1 MEAESA
7 ALSDSPADS
16 RADSVPGGR
25 VSAVGPDREGEQQRC
40 KMERESGALF
50 TVILIDE
57 WMELFLLTTYSKSF
71 RSMSD
76 DVKLL
81 RTI

>member
-7 ALSDSPADS
+7 ALSDSPDSPADS
-16 RADSVPGGR
+16 RPDSVSGGR

-50 TVILIDE
+50 TVILIDGALPNE
-57 WMELFLLTTYSKSF
+57 
-71 RSMSD
+71 
-76 DVKLL
+76 
-81 RTI
+81 